1 MVKTPRHSKP
11 ASETVTIDL
20 DSNDVSKVDEIKDD
34 LPNEDQVIDEPSTD
48 QPIETENVDAIQPD
62 EKTDVKPE
70 KKSSTSALSAGIIG
84 AVIAL
89 AGGAGLQW
97 SGILPSMQSGQ
108 SELSAALSEKI
119 SGIEQNLTTLDGKL
133 SEQTTSDSANL
144 ASSLTALTTR
154 IDALET
160 LVQNDNTGALEAIGE
175 ISTRLDDITSRIVN
189 LEQTPV
195 VTGDGNFTLPSDVQ
209 SEISNL
215 VALSASQ
222 SSEISALKDL
232 IASTGQATAIDEATA
247 QTIADLQSRL
257 SAAEITLAEPNDDIP
272 IARSLAAVTIKNAI
286 DRGGNFSAELDAYS
300 QIDSGNPGIATLM
313 PIAQNGVLSRSELLA
328 RFDNVVD
335 QIIGSEKPINS
346 ETGIMTRLL
355 DSAANMVKVRK
366 VGDVK
371 GETSEA
377 IAARMEQRLIAG
389 DLQSAMAEWQSLS
402 IAAKAASQ
410 KFSNQLQARIT
421 AEKLANQLLQGQPAT
436 AG

>member
-34 LPNEDQVIDEPSTD
+34 IPNEDQVIDEPSTD
-48 QPIETENVDAIQPD
+48 QPIDAENVDAIQPD
-62 EKTDVKPE
+62 EKTDIRPE
-70 KKSSTSALSAGIIG
+70 KKSSTSALNAGIIG

-108 SELSAALSEKI
+108 SEVSAELSEKI

-189 LEQTPV
+189 LEQAPV

-232 IASTGQATAIDEATA
+232 IASAGQATAIDEATA

-257 SAAEITLAEPNDDIP
+257 SAAETTLAEPNDDIP

-300 QIDSGNPGIATLM
+300 QIDSGNPAIATLM
-313 PIAQNGVLSRSELLA
+313 TIAQNGVLSRSELLA

-346 ETGIMTRLL
+346 DTGIMTRLL

-366 VGDVK
+366 VGDVE

-402 IAAKAASQ
+402 NAAKAASQ
-410 KFSNQLQARIT
+410 EFSDQLQARIT

>member
-34 LPNEDQVIDEPSTD
+34 IPNEDQVFDEPSTD

-108 SELSAALSEKI
+108 SEVSAALSEKI
-119 SGIEQNLTTLDGKL
+119 SSIEQNLTTLDGKL

-189 LEQTPV
+189 LEQAPV

-232 IASTGQATAIDEATA
+232 IASAGQATAIDEATA

-257 SAAEITLAEPNDDIP
+257 SAAETTLAEPNDDIP

-300 QIDSGNPGIATLM
+300 QIDSGNPAIATLM

-366 VGDVK
+366 VGDVE

-410 KFSNQLQARIT
+410 EFSDQLQARIT